1 MVDEAEIKPENEY
14 GTCVSFMKGNS
25 GSRRYF
31 KTGRIKE
38 TGTIFLYLFSTRRK
52 IACLSFALFRAMS
65 RQSLIQCLRFVSLS
79 LQRRWN
85 YSPEIFYYDD
95 RDRTAWTKDVQT
107 QVGRYIALFRL
118 VELLKFEI
126 RCRVSLE
133 RGNCRANDIPTWLT
147 IINPDMIFIRGS
159 TRSETF
165 KHLCHKD

>member
-14 GTCVSFMKGNS
+14 GTCISFMKGNS

-31 KTGRIKE
+31 KTGWIKE
-38 TGTIFLYLFSTRRK
+38 TGTIFLYLFSARRK

-65 RQSLIQCLRFVSLS
+65 RQSLIQCLRFFVAAAPMNLCTRDF
-79 LQRRWN
+79 LLRRPRSDRVN
-85 YSPEIFYYDD
+85 KRYSI
-95 RDRTAWTKDVQT
+95 A
-107 QVGRYIALFRL
+107 GRYIIALFRL

-133 RGNCRANDIPTWLT
+133 RGNYRANDIPTWLT

-159 TRSETF
+159 IRSETF
-165 KHLCHKD
+165 KHLCHKN